1 MKILKFQQTVFDSV
15 DALVH
20 KYSTQQNRYLVPVL
34 EDFTTFRD
42 IDEEHKFEGN
52 FLEIWTTPVMN
63 NSKCPIV
70 SNRKNL
76 TKRFEEEVDSEKS
89 DAKIIDYMTQHPE
102 VNDNPDFENIV
113 KQMRTYKTVYP
124 EVKIIDIDKDII
136 LEIIHSAKVFQK
148 LLTTISETC
157 DKLEKI

>member
-1 MKILKFQQTVFDSV
+1 
-15 DALVH
+15 
-20 KYSTQQNRYLVPVL
+20 
-34 EDFTTFRD
+34 
-42 IDEEHKFEGN
+42 
-52 FLEIWTTPVMN
+52 MN